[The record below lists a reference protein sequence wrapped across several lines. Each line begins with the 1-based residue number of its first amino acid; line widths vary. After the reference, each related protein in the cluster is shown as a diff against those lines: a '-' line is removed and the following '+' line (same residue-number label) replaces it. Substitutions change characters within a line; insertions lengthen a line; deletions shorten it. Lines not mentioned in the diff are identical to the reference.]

1 MDTPVGMCHAFRSRH
16 SLLFHSPAS
25 FEEIGKAIRQIP
37 DQFASATMRITDEY
51 LFHLDADGDTLELR
65 LLPGEGV
72 TRIVAAFKSTAQS
85 LLDKFLTIVRRFF
98 PLKAGKE
105 SVEPPRPPAP
115 PKPRAPTVAAFLEE
129 CLADPL
135 TQGRLVFPE
144 KVRKQARLS
153 PFAHIDQLYLLKQKL
168 LVAVGLMRAGLH
180 AGMPARDFWC
190 REIDLPVTLHLS
202 ATQERKYGS
211 DYDVEHDGKILRGRL
226 HVTFGVGHS
235 PADCFSAHF
244 VVCED
249 CQAIVFTRFG
259 AHGRTARN

>member
-1 MDTPVGMCHAFRSRH
+1 MCHAFRSRH
-16 SLLFHSPAS
+16 SLYFHSPAS
-25 FEEIGKAIRQIP
+25 LEDLGQAIRQVP
-37 DQFASATMRITDEY
+37 DQFASATMRMTDEY

-65 LLPGEGV
+65 LIPGEGI
-72 TRIVAAFKSTAQS
+72 TRIVAAFKSSAQS
-85 LLDKFLTIVRRFF
+85 LLDKFLAIVRRLF

-115 PKPRAPTVAAFLEE
+115 PKPPAPTVAAFLEE
-129 CLADPL
+129 CLADPAV
-135 TQGRLVFPE
+135 QGRLVFPE
-144 KVRKQARLS
+144 KVRKQAYAS
-153 PFAHIDQLYLLKQKL
+153 PFTRIDKLYDLKRKL

-259 AHGRTARN
+259 AHGRTYRS